1 MSVGAAGMA
10 VLHQFGGME
19 FVIFLIVVGILLLFG
34 PSKLPEL
41 ARSVGR
47 AWGEFRKGKMEV
59 EREIR
64 QEFLMQ
70 EGGAEIL
77 ASKDQ
82 VLRVARELVIP
93 TEGRDLKD
101 IKLDVARMIDRVD
114 GPRVVSIAK
123 MFAIPVEGIGVQTI
137 KEQVIRHLGV

>member
-1 MSVGAAGMA
+1 MTMGLTGSTVFR
-10 VLHQFGGME
+10 QFGGIE
-19 FVIFLIVVGILLLFG
+19 WVIFLIVVALLLLFG

-123 MFAIPVEGIGVQTI
+123 MFAIPVEGIGVQ
-137 KEQVIRHLGV
+137 